1 MQYRVVMS
9 VSSLP
14 VAAAEMAVSVHTWLT
29 KHEKDHNVHHF
40 YACLSFFTVR
50 TENAI
55 FVPTTGRL
63 DMPITALYCISKRPV
78 LETGTFATC

>member
-1 MQYRVVMS
+1 MS

-14 VAAAEMAVSVHTWLT
+14 VAGAEMAVSVHTWLT

-50 TENAI
+50 MK
-55 FVPTTGRL
+55 
-63 DMPITALYCISKRPV
+63 MPFLFLPPV
-78 LETGTFATC
+78 YLTCP